1 MKKVLM
7 ILAIVLVIFSLISCS
22 KTVTSDTVETT
33 ASEYKCPYTWNVS
46 NSS

>member
-7 ILAIVLVIFSLISCS
+7 ILAIVVVIFSLISCS
-22 KTVTSDTVETT
+22 KTVTSGTTETK
-33 ASEYKCPYTWNVS
+33 ASDYKCPYSWNVS